1 MAKIVQLRVENEG
14 VYTKT
19 HWEAIDGKPDF
30 PEPGE
35 DTNDYT
41 DEDKNKVMQINVDSI
56 ELKDRKTG
64 VPFLIVVE
72 NGVLKAIKKEV

>member
-1 MAKIVQLRVENEG
+1 MAKIVQVRVENEG

-19 HWEAIDGKPDF
+19 HWQAIDGKPDF

-41 DEDKNKVMQINVDSI
+41 DEEKEKVAQINVDSF
-56 ELKDRKTG
+56 ELKDRLTG
-64 VPFLIVVE
+64 VPFLVVIE
-72 NGVLKAIKKEV
+72 NEELKIIKKEV